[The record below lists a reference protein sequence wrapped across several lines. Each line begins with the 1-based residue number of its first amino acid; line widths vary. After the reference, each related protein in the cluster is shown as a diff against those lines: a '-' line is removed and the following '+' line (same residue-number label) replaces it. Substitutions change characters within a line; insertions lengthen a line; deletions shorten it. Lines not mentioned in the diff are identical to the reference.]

1 MHFLPPTIHSRSKK
15 SEQSVKS
22 FFNLFYITNF
32 SKDFFHFI
40 TKKFSKSIFSIIRKV
55 MQKIMSVIN
64 MSIVFIR
71 AVIIYIAVIIALRI
85 MGKRQIGEMTP
96 HELVITILV
105 SQVAII
111 PLQDNAMPLANMIIP
126 ILIFVSFEII
136 VSAVSMK
143 SISFRNII
151 QGKPIFV
158 IRNGKVDEKQLKRLR
173 ITIDDL
179 MDAVREKGYFD
190 LSEIQ
195 DAVVETN
202 GTVSVLPKTK
212 ENPVTPSQLNI
223 DVKEKSTPVPVV
235 TDGKPV
241 SEYFGQN
248 KIMDSEIK
256 LLVTKSGKDITD
268 ILLLTIDDNGKIN
281 IIEKKEK

>member
-1 MHFLPPTIHSRSKK
+1 
-15 SEQSVKS
+15 
-22 FFNLFYITNF
+22 
-32 SKDFFHFI
+32 
-40 TKKFSKSIFSIIRKV
+40 
-55 MQKIMSVIN
+55 

-71 AVIIYIAVIIALRI
+71 AVIIYITVIIALRI

-111 PLQDNAMPLANMIIP
+111 PLQDNAMPLANMFIP

-143 SISFRNII
+143 SIGFRNII

-158 IRNGKVDEKQLKRLR
+158 IRNGKLDEKQLKRLR

-190 LSEIQ
+190 ISEIQ

-202 GTVSVLPKTK
+202 GNVSVLPKAK
-212 ENPVTPSQLNI
+212 ESPVTPSQLNL
-223 DVKEKSTPVPVV
+223 DVNEKSTPVPVV

-248 KIMDSEIK
+248 KIKDSEIK
-256 LLVTKSGKDITD
+256 LLVTKSGKEITD
-268 ILLLTIDDNGKIN
+268 IMLLTIDDNGKIN

>member
-1 MHFLPPTIHSRSKK
+1 
-15 SEQSVKS
+15 
-22 FFNLFYITNF
+22 
-32 SKDFFHFI
+32 
-40 TKKFSKSIFSIIRKV
+40 
-55 MQKIMSVIN
+55 

-71 AVIIYIAVIIALRI
+71 AVIIYITVIIALRI

-111 PLQDNAMPLANMIIP
+111 PLQDNAMPLANMVIP

-143 SISFRNII
+143 SIGFRNII

-158 IRNGKVDEKQLKRLR
+158 IRNGKLDEKQLKRLR

-190 LSEIQ
+190 ISEIQ

-202 GTVSVLPKTK
+202 GNVSVLPKAK
-212 ENPVTPSQLNI
+212 ESPVTPSQLNL
-223 DVKEKSTPVPVV
+223 DVKEKATPVPVV

-248 KIMDSEIK
+248 KIKDSEIK
-256 LLVTKSGKDITD
+256 LLVTKSGKEITD
-268 ILLLTIDDNGKIN
+268 IMLLTIDDNGKIN
-281 IIEKKEK
+281 VIEKKEK

>member
-1 MHFLPPTIHSRSKK
+1 
-15 SEQSVKS
+15 
-22 FFNLFYITNF
+22 
-32 SKDFFHFI
+32 
-40 TKKFSKSIFSIIRKV
+40 
-55 MQKIMSVIN
+55 

-71 AVIIYIAVIIALRI
+71 AVIIYITVIIALRI

-111 PLQDNAMPLANMIIP
+111 PLQDNAMPLANMVIP

-143 SISFRNII
+143 SIGFRNII

-158 IRNGKVDEKQLKRLR
+158 IRNGKLDEKQLKRLR

-190 LSEIQ
+190 ISEIQ

-202 GTVSVLPKTK
+202 GNVSVLPKAK
-212 ENPVTPSQLNI
+212 ESPVTPSQLNL
-223 DVKEKSTPVPVV
+223 DVNEKSTPVPVV

-248 KIMDSEIK
+248 KIKDSEIK
-256 LLVTKSGKDITD
+256 LLVTKSGKEITD
-268 ILLLTIDDNGKIN
+268 IMLLTIDDNGKIN